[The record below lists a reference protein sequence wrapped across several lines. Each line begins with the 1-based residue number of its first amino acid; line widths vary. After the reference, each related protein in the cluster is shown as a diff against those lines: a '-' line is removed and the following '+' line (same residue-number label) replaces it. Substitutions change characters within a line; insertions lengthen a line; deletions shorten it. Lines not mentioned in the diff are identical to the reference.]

1 VTSELAASNRELASK
16 FAELERRVGKHDEAI
31 HTLFDA
37 IRQMMQ
43 PEKKDRKSIGFQVEE
58 DGAAYV

>member
-1 VTSELAASNRELASK
+1 LAGK
-16 FAELERRVGKHDEAI
+16 FAELERRVGKHDGAI

-58 DGAAYV
+58 DGAAYL

>member
-1 VTSELAASNRELASK
+1 V
-16 FAELERRVGKHDEAI
+16 FAEQVEASED
-31 HTLFDA
+31 T
-37 IRQMMQ
+37 QMMQ